1 MYKKLIVL
9 LVVLICLSNFCLGQ
23 NHLKILTWNIQ
34 MLPGIVN
41 KCYNREKR
49 CIGIIKNIKD
59 SDYDIIVFQEVF
71 YRQSYEMLYNGLKQ
85 EYPYQSGM
93 PLKNHFLL
101 ANNGLL
107 IMSKLPFKI
116 IDYKF
121 FNNCKGSDLFSCK
134 GALLIEFDKNGKKF
148 QLVATH
154 LQADDKPKDISIRQ
168 CECEMI
174 YDSLLK
180 KYMKNGVV
188 QFIVGDMN
196 TDSVEYGNMLGG
208 YGCLNSGL
216 TGYTYDGVENPIVIK
231 SDRLVRSQYDYIL
244 VRNGYFDVEKRK
256 VVRFKYKWDKK
267 YDDLSDHYA
276 LEGEFDY

>member
-1 MYKKLIVL
+1 
-9 LVVLICLSNFCLGQ
+9 
-23 NHLKILTWNIQ
+23 

-49 CIGIIKNIKD
+49 CVGIIKNLKD

-93 PLKNHFLL
+93 PLKNHFLF

-121 FNNCKGSDLFSCK
+121 FNNCKGSDFFSCK
-134 GALLIEFDKNGKKF
+134 GALLIEFEKNGKKF

-168 CECEMI
+168 CEYEMI
-174 YDSLLK
+174 HDSLLK

-188 QFIVGDMN
+188 QFVVGDMN
-196 TDSVEYGNMLGG
+196 TDSVECGG
-208 YGCLNSGL
+208 MINEYRCDDNGL